1 MTLSTAFIQGP
12 GNVALC
18 TSQGITREN
27 LPSNAPQVFN
37 HQDDAKTPKKNTHPH
52 EDSPQTQ
59 NANKMP
65 ATPLVGDG
73 CGLVVG
79 THSHQSG

>member
-1 MTLSTAFIQGP
+1 MMLKQ
-12 GNVALC
+12 
-18 TSQGITREN
+18 QKE
-27 LPSNAPQVFN
+27 
-37 HQDDAKTPKKNTHPH
+37 NTHPH

-59 NANKMP
+59 NARKMP